1 MHELLAAQQKSN
13 AELMERHANKLFE
26 KQKQLLD
33 QEAAH
38 MQQMVTTITNSFL
51 PGVQMMMT
59 ALMNPHAA
67 GLMGFS
73 TPQGAF
79 ATPQGAFAAP
89 QSAFVGFSPNQQ
101 QNGV

>member
-1 MHELLAAQQKSN
+1 
-13 AELMERHANKLFE
+13 
-26 KQKQLLD
+26 
-33 QEAAH
+33 
-38 MQQMVTTITNSFL
+38 
-51 PGVQMMMT
+51 MMMT